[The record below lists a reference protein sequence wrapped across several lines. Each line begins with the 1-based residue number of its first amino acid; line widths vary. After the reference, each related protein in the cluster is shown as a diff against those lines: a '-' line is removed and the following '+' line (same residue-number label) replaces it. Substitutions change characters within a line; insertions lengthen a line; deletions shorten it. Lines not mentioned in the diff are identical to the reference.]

1 MTAAA
6 PKSSALYAQLVLL
19 AAIWG
24 GSFLFMRMGGGEF
37 GPVALAGL
45 RVIGAGLLLWPLLM
59 LRGQTRHVWPH
70 AGHILVVGLLN
81 SALPFLCYAYATRH
95 ITAGA
100 SAIFN
105 ASTPLWS
112 AVIAWLW
119 LGDRLGRTRVLG
131 LALGFG
137 GVVALAGSR
146 ASGASGSALSELLL
160 AVLACLAATMMYGV
174 AANYAKR
181 HLAGVPSMAVAAGS
195 NAFAGLLMVGP
206 TIWFWPAQ
214 PPSAGA
220 WVAMALLALVCTGV
234 AYVLYYHLI
243 QNLGP
248 SNASSVTFLVPLFAA
263 LWGWVV
269 LSEPVT
275 LDMIAAGSVIF
286 AGTAL
291 VMGLAERLLA
301 RRRAAPL
308 L

>member
-1 MTAAA
+1 MTAPPRPA
-6 PKSSALYAQLVLL
+6 ALYLQLLLL
-19 AAIWG
+19 AGIWG
-24 GSFLFMRMGGGEF
+24 GSFLFMRLGGGEF

-70 AGHILVVGLLN
+70 ARHILVVGLLN
-81 SALPFLCYAYATRH
+81 SALPFLCYAYATQH

-112 AVIAWLW
+112 AIIAWLW
-119 LGDRLGRTRVLG
+119 LGDRLGRTRIVG
-131 LALGFG
+131 LIVGFA

-146 ASGASGSALSELLL
+146 ASTASGSGLIELLL
-160 AVLACLAATMMYGV
+160 AVLACLGATLMYGV
-174 AANYAKR
+174 AANYTKR
-181 HLAGVPSMAVAAGS
+181 YLVGVPSMAVAAGS
-195 NAFAGLLMVGP
+195 NAFAGVLMLGPTLLM
-206 TIWFWPAQ
+206 WPAQ
-214 PPSAGA
+214 TPSPGA
-220 WVAMALLALVCTGV
+220 WVAVTLLSLLCTGV
-234 AYVLYYHLI
+234 AYVLYYHLLS
-243 QNLGP
+243 NLGP

-275 LDMIAAGSVIF
+275 TDMIVAGSIIF

-291 VMGLAERLLA
+291 VMGVAERGPS
-301 RRRAAPL
+301 RRRIV
-308 L
+308 